1 MSVMFQAIELDC
13 LTRIIPLNH
22 HRDLMKPLFV
32 FTFVDGEA
40 EVQRIKVILP
50 ILQLLSGGARNSKS
64 CLSCSNAHAFPKLRR
79 VDR

>member
-1 MSVMFQAIELDC
+1 
-13 LTRIIPLNH
+13 
-22 HRDLMKPLFV
+22 MKPLFV
-32 FTFVDGEA
+32 FTFGDGEA